1 MLPNQPYSISV
12 KASTST
18 TTFNQSEPVHIR
30 TFAEPENIVLHQAT
44 PYSIQVSWKAHDNI
58 SKYVLEYQ
66 EMNAASNTLVV
77 YDSELSVLSNTGYAK
92 DIYTIEN
99 LEPKTRYR
107 FSILLYFSKRD
118 TPYTW
123 PPDSRF
129 VYETLGDRPSAPGQ
143 PKINNVREKVY
154 KVVWE
159 PAKENGATILEYS
172 LEAWKR
178 TQFRRVQRS
187 IMDDNINSTYDQEA
201 YPDVQTFGDHY
212 TKNVQTELAAIPELV
227 VPAENWTVHY
237 NGTDTYWIVVGDEPI
252 ADLSFRV
259 RARNQYGWGAF
270 SNESD
275 PIQTNNEQV
284 SGQRQLLL
292 IVVVVPILLILVIV
306 LLCCIICG

>member
-1 MLPNQPYSISV
+1 
-12 KASTST
+12 
-18 TTFNQSEPVHIR
+18 
-30 TFAEPENIVLHQAT
+30 
-44 PYSIQVSWKAHDNI
+44 
-58 SKYVLEYQ
+58 
-66 EMNAASNTLVV
+66 MNGASNKLVV
-77 YDSELSVLSNTGYAK
+77 YDSEIGDLSNIDTTK

-99 LEPKTRYR
+99 LEPKTRYK
-107 FSILLYFSKRD
+107 FSILLYFYKRD

-123 PPDSRF
+123 PQDSRF
-129 VYETLGDRPSAPGQ
+129 VFETLGDRPSAPGQ

-178 TQFRRVQRS
+178 TPFRRIQRS
-187 IMDDNINSTYDQEA
+187 ILDENINSTVDQPA
-201 YPDVQTFGDHY
+201 FPDIQTINDRY
-212 TKNVQTELAAIPELV
+212 TKNVQTELASIPELI

-259 RARNQYGWGAF
+259 RARNLYGWGIY

-275 PIQTNNEQV
+275 AIQTSNEQV
-284 SGQRQLLL
+284 SGQRDLLL
-292 IVVVVPILLILVIV
+292 IVVAIPVLIIVFIVV
-306 LLCCIICG
+306 LCCIICGEFTYPYCIYVIKR